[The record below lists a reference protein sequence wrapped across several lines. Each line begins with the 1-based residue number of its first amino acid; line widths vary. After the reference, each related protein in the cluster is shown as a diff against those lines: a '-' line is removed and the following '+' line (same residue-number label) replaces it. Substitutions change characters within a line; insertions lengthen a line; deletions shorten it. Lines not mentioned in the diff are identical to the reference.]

1 MDVAGQQHAY
11 GLLLLIDVDRGARES
26 LLQLS
31 ARRHSRGAWALL
43 ADSVLDFTDIIPCVD
58 SA

>member
-1 MDVAGQQHAY
+1 MDVTGQQHAY
-11 GLLLLIDVDRGARES
+11 SLLLLIDVDRGARES

-31 ARRHSRGAWALL
+31 GRRHSRGAWALL
-43 ADSVLDFTDIIPCVD
+43 DDNVLDFTDVIPCVD